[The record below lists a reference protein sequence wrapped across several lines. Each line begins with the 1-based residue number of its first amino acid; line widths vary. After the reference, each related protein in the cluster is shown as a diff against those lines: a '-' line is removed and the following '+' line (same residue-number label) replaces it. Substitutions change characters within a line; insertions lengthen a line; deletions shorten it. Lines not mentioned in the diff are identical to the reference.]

1 VSVDDIWYGDSVT
14 DRLTRAALTAPSWL
28 YGGVVALRNA
38 MYDRGVLPSFAGEI
52 PVVSVGNV
60 TVGGTGK
67 TPFSA
72 LLVRMLRE
80 SGHTPAVVMRGYGDD
95 ERHLHARLNVD
106 VSVVAGA
113 DRIAGIREAAAG
125 GADVVVLDD
134 GFQHRRARRDLD
146 IVLVSAER
154 WRPTLGV
161 LPAGPLREPLRSIRR
176 ADIVAITRKVADD
189 ADVARVRDYVA
200 GIRRSVDA
208 IVEAAIEPS
217 ALVEW
222 RGGAEL
228 SLDSLGGAS
237 VLAIAG
243 IGDPASFFAQI
254 TRAGA
259 QVTQRQFRDHH
270 NYSAAEARELQREAD
285 SHKYVITTEKD
296 AVKLSRQWPAN
307 GARLW
312 YVSQAVRLTEGS
324 SFVATALAKLFKRAT
339 SIA

>member
-1 VSVDDIWYGDSVT
+1 
-14 DRLTRAALTAPSWL
+14 
-28 YGGVVALRNA
+28 
-38 MYDRGVLPSFAGEI
+38 M
-52 PVVSVGNV
+52 
-60 TVGGTGK
+60 
-67 TPFSA
+67 
-72 LLVRMLRE
+72 
-80 SGHTPAVVMRGYGDD
+80 
-95 ERHLHARLNVD
+95 
-106 VSVVAGA
+106 
-113 DRIAGIREAAAG
+113 
-125 GADVVVLDD
+125 VLDD